1 MMKRKLLVMLILMV
15 FAATGCSADN
25 APVEAVDEQIELTLS
40 WWGNDARHEYTLEA
54 VKQFEKLYPNIDVK
68 CSYTEWSGYQ
78 TRSDVLMRSD
88 TEADV
93 MLINYA
99 WIEKYSSDGSGYYDL
114 YKVADSLGL
123 ENFDEYELSFG
134 VKNEKLNAIPI
145 AMNTQSFYVNKTIY
159 DSYGLS
165 IPKTWDDMFEAAKV
179 MNGEVYPIAMT
190 AKSAFF
196 YVVAYAEQESGKR
209 FMEQDGTV
217 NFSVDD
223 FRTMI
228 DFYCRLINEKV
239 MPQVEYF
246 DRKEIGEGKYAGC
259 LAWLSDGSAYFN
271 KAIENGYEYVVADY
285 PTMNGVSSG
294 TGWYAKPATM
304 YAVSKN
310 TVHPQQAAML
320 LDFLLNSDEMAELQ
334 ATEKGI
340 PLSTAA
346 REYLSETGKLDG
358 MQYKAFEKMQE
369 HGELAVLSPYFEND
383 DMIDEFRSCC
393 NAVLFDKETA
403 ESQAQYLYD
412 LYAKK

>member
-1 MMKRKLLVMLILMV
+1 
-15 FAATGCSADN
+15 
-25 APVEAVDEQIELTLS
+25 
-40 WWGNDARHEYTLEA
+40 
-54 VKQFEKLYPNIDVK
+54 
-68 CSYTEWSGYQ
+68 
-78 TRSDVLMRSD
+78 
-88 TEADV
+88 
-93 MLINYA
+93 
-99 WIEKYSSDGSGYYDL
+99 
-114 YKVADSLGL
+114 
-123 ENFDEYELSFG
+123 
-134 VKNEKLNAIPI
+134 
-145 AMNTQSFYVNKTIY
+145 
-159 DSYGLS
+159 
-165 IPKTWDDMFEAAKV
+165 MFEAAKV

-209 FMEQDGTV
+209 FMEQDSTV

-346 REYLSETGKLDG
+346 REYLSETGKLEG

-369 HGELAVLSPYFEND
+369 NGELAVLSPYFEND

-412 LYAKK
+412 LYTKK